1 MQRYRRGFTL
11 LEILLVIALLGILAS
26 IVLTAIN
33 PARQLAEARNAQRLD
48 DITEINQ
55 ALEDYFVTNRAY
67 PTGIT
72 GAYQDI
78 CPPSGGSG
86 CIDLSVLVPDYL
98 AIIPISPNAATGTT
112 GYTVAI
118 NPSNGQ
124 ISLSAPD
131 SELGVTTAINDLTPL
146 ITFAKQAGGTGF
158 DVGSDIATLSDGSSI
173 MTGDFQGTAVFGQS
187 ESNQTSLVSTGGSE
201 IFIAKYNSDG
211 ELE

>member
-1 MQRYRRGFTL
+1 M
-11 LEILLVIALLGILAS
+11 
-26 IVLTAIN
+26 
-33 PARQLAEARNAQRLD
+33 
-48 DITEINQ
+48 
-55 ALEDYFVTNRAY
+55 EDYFVTNRAY

-146 ITFAKQAGGTGF
+146 ITFAKR
-158 DVGSDIATLSDGSSI
+158 VGSTGSDEGTSIDYLNDGSIIS
-173 MTGDFQGTAVFGQS
+173 TGSFEGTVIFGEGEASETNLTAV
-187 ESNQTSLVSTGGSE
+187 GSMDV
-201 IFIAKYNSDG
+201 FIAKYNADGSLVWAKSAGGVLSDG
-211 ELE
+211 GKK